1 MKILRNKNA
10 PPLADLVQE
19 YIGTAYDVVKAVYDN
34 LDMILAVGQAI
45 EDGDLENF
53 LADTDIDTLAKLNAI
68 VADATLLDEATLGT
82 AAYEAVAAFAT
93 AAQGALANT
102 ALQPADLNTL
112 AKLNA
117 LVLDQTVASQAYVD
131 LAVAGLYDH
140 KGSYNAASN
149 TPDLDTA
156 PSGIKKADA
165 YTVSVAGTFYTA
177 VLAPG
182 DVLIAD
188 KDDPTLETDWTI
200 INRNIDETAFATAAQ
215 GSLADS
221 AVQPADLGTA
231 AAEDVGAFATSG
243 QGALAD
249 SATQPGDNIST
260 LVNDSGFTDDQT
272 GAEIKVAYELELDTN
287 AFTDTEKTK
296 LGLIESSAKD
306 DQTGPEIES
315 LYNSQV
321 AVVSQVDAEAGT
333 STTVKRWTAER
344 VAQAIAALSGGGASL
359 SAANEW
365 TKTQNFNATTL
376 TDAANISWD
385 LESNQVCSV
394 TLTDNRT
401 LDNPTN
407 MKDGAT
413 YILRVIQDA
422 GGTNT
427 LAYGSAYKWAG
438 GTAPVITATG
448 DAIDILTF
456 VSDGTNMYGTIVQ
469 DFS

>member
-200 INRNIDETAFATAAQ
+200 VNRNIDETAFATAAQ

-321 AVVSQVDAEAGT
+321 AAASQAEMEAGT
-333 STTVKRWTAER
+333 VTAIRRMTPER
-344 VAQAIAALSGGGASL
+344 VKQAIAADR
-359 SAANEW
+359 
-365 TKTQNFNATTL
+365 K
-376 TDAANISWD
+376 
-385 LESNQVCSV
+385 SV
-394 TLTDNRT
+394 
-401 LDNPTN
+401 
-407 MKDGAT
+407 
-413 YILRVIQDA
+413 V
-422 GGTNT
+422 
-427 LAYGSAYKWAG
+427 
-438 GTAPVITATG
+438 
-448 DAIDILTF
+448 
-456 VSDGTNMYGTIVQ
+456 
-469 DFS
+469 